1 MSTSPG
7 VSWQPSLL
15 ESAIEPSIDESFA
28 PLKHVQLD
36 PTSWVQHVPGWLEG
50 SEQLFAELLETR
62 DWGQRTRRIYDEKH
76 VEPRLTASW
85 RLASGEPLQPPVLER
100 ARVALSDRY
109 DVTFD
114 SVGFNLYRTGQDS
127 VAWHGDHIPKSVVDP
142 LVAILSV
149 GEPRKFLL
157 RPKLGGPSKS
167 FLLGRGDL
175 LITGGACQRA
185 WQHSVPKV
193 AKAGP
198 RISITYRHGIENYD

>member
-1 MSTSPG
+1 MSISPE
-7 VSWQPSLL
+7 VSWQPSLF
-15 ESAIEPSIDESFA
+15 ESAIEPAIDESFA
-28 PLKHVQLD
+28 NLKHVQLD
-36 PTSWVQHVPGWLEG
+36 PTSWVQHVPGWLDG
-50 SEQLFAELLETR
+50 SEQLFSELLETR
-62 DWGQRTRRIYDEKH
+62 DWGQRMRRIYDEKH
-76 VEPRLTASW
+76 LEPRLTAGW
-85 RLASGEPLQPPVLER
+85 RLESGEPLEPPILER
-100 ARVALSDRY
+100 ARHALCERY
-109 DVTFD
+109 DITFD

-167 FLLGRGDL
+167 FMLGRGDL
-175 LITGGACQRA
+175 LVTGGACQRA

-198 RISITYRHGIENYD
+198 RISITYRHGVERYE